1 MLHLAGKNHES
12 EATLARKMLRDILGW
27 FPDRKLVFLG
37 DGAYSAKNLLADLSP
52 RVTYVGQVTATAGRF
67 SDSNVSSDSNPGP
80 LETVFY
86 SLKGRFGRWY
96 STDVS
101 KG

>member
-1 MLHLAGKNHES
+1 MHNV
-12 EATLARKMLRDILGW
+12 I
-27 FPDRKLVFLG
+27 
-37 DGAYSAKNLLADLSP
+37 
-52 RVTYVGQVTATAGRF
+52 VTKTNFRWLKGQVTATAGRF